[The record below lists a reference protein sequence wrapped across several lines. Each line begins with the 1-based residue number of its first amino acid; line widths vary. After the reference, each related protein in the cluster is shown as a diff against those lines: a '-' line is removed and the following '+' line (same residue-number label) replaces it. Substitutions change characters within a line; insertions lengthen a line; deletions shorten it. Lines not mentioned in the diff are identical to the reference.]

1 MLKLNYT
8 KLIKD
13 YIIMVEF
20 YTMCLILAVLCA
32 FSVLNTYM
40 NGLNFANLSFWSTLQ
55 TIYGLSIAAATFY
68 VVYKGWTGIA
78 APPMPAQ
85 QSVFTAPI
93 RPPMP
98 AQQSGLSAPI
108 RPPKYVPA

>member
-1 MLKLNYT
+1 
-8 KLIKD
+8 
-13 YIIMVEF
+13 MVEF

-68 VVYKGWTGIA
+68 VVYKGWTG
-78 APPMPAQ
+78 
-85 QSVFTAPI
+85 FTAPI

-98 AQQSGLSAPI
+98 AQQSVLSAPI
-108 RPPKYVPA
+108 RPPKYVHA